1 MKGLK
6 IKETSATACIL
17 NSQVNAHIFSALL
30 GLLCC
35 LVATERW
42 FGTRARCVLCVFPSL
57 AFQVCPGVQET
68 LQRCCDTKGLSAVF
82 LPHLF

>member
-42 FGTRARCVLCVFPSL
+42 FGT
-57 AFQVCPGVQET
+57 
-68 LQRCCDTKGLSAVF
+68 
-82 LPHLF
+82 